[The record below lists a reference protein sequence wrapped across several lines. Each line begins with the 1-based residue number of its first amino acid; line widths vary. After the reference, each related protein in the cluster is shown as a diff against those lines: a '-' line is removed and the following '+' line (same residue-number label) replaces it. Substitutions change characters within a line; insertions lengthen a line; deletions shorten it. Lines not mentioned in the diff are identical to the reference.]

1 MKFIPQRLLY
11 NLGTMFL
18 PYLLVAILSVVA
30 GENRHPAFWYLHAA
44 ISVFLLVLS
53 VLTAFKRVKE

>member
-18 PYLLVAILSVVA
+18 PYFVVAILSVFVT
-30 GENRHPAFWYLHAA
+30 EDRHPHFWYLHG
-44 ISVFLLVLS
+44 ILSVSLLLLS